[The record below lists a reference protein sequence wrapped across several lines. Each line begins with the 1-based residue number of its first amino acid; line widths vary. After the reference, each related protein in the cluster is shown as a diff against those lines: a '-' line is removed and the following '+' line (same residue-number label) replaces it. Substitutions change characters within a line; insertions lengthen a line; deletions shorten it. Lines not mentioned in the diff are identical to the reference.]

1 MRECGMLLPVASLPS
16 KYGIGAFSKEAYG
29 FIDTLKKAG
38 QHYWQILPL
47 GPTSYGDSPYQSF
60 SAFAGNPYFINLDR
74 LVEEGLLTEAE
85 CTAADFGDNPRKIDF
100 GKLYLNRFPLLRRAY
115 GRWKEKGHTAAE
127 AKGRLWPET
136 VEYCF
141 YMAVKNRYEG
151 RTWTL
156 WDKDIRLRKQE
167 AMEALQHEL
176 ADETGFYAFL
186 QIKFEEQWS
195 ALKSYANEKGI
206 RIILD
211 LVVNH
216 TSDKHP
222 WFTEAK
228 KGKENLYHDYYI
240 WKDTIPNN
248 WGSSFGGPAWE
259 YVEETAQYY
268 LHLFAKE
275 QPDLNWENP
284 KVRKEVQEILRFWL
298 EKGIDGFRMDVITLI
313 SKDPAYPDGPV
324 IQNKAYGSY
333 YAGCA
338 SGPHVHEYLQE
349 MNREVL
355 SKYDIMTVGE
365 APHTSADEAAPYTAS
380 DRHELNMVFH
390 FDHMHLD
397 YDENGKYAKNRV
409 KLTDL
414 KEVMTKWQD
423 TMHECDGWNSLYWSN
438 HDQARAVSRF
448 GNESEPY
455 RVKSAKML
463 GTILHMMQGTP
474 YIYEGEELGM
484 TNAHFESIDEY
495 KDVEALD
502 IFRDFTERKGFSEK
516 DTLELLGL
524 KSRDNARTPM
534 QWDNTVNAG
543 FTEGTPWIGVN
554 KNCKEINVEQC
565 LADQDSIF
573 YYYQKLIQLRHE
585 MPIITDGV
593 YELLDKENESVYAY
607 LRKGEKETLLVVG
620 NFTDKTIN
628 YHIEEKVQAK
638 KSRLLISNYNAAET
652 FERDLSLEP
661 YGACVYLLEAEK

>member
-1 MRECGMLLPVASLPS
+1 MSKKTAWWKNSVVYQIYPKSFYDSDGDGFGDLNGIRAKLSYLKKLGIDVIWLNPIYESPQVDNGYDISNYRKIEPELGTMKEFELLL
-16 KYGIGAFSKEAYG
+16 KEA
-29 FIDTLKKAG
+29 
-38 QHYWQILPL
+38 H
-47 GPTSYGDSPYQSF
+47 
-60 SAFAGNPYFINLDR
+60 
-74 LVEEGLLTEAE
+74 
-85 CTAADFGDNPRKIDF
+85 
-100 GKLYLNRFPLLRRAY
+100 
-115 GRWKEKGHTAAE
+115 EKG
-127 AKGRLWPET
+127 
-136 VEYCF
+136 
-141 YMAVKNRYEG
+141 M
-151 RTWTL
+151 
-156 WDKDIRLRKQE
+156 
-167 AMEALQHEL
+167 
-176 ADETGFYAFL
+176 
-186 QIKFEEQWS
+186 
-195 ALKSYANEKGI
+195 

-222 WFTEAK
+222 WFEEAK
-228 KGKENLYHDYYI
+228 KGKENPYHDYYI

-248 WGSSFGGPAWE
+248 WGSSFGGSTWE
-259 YVEETAQYY
+259 YVDETAQYY

-284 KVRKEVQEILRFWL
+284 KVRAEVYEILRFWL

-324 IQNKAYGSY
+324 IQNKEYGSY

-338 SGPHVHEYLQE
+338 SGPRVHEYLQE

-355 SKYDIMTVGE
+355 SKSDIMTEGE
-365 APHTSADEAAPYTAS
+365 APHTSADEAVPYTAA

-414 KEVMTKWQD
+414 KKVMTRWQD
-423 TMHECDGWNSLYWSN
+423 AMRECNGWNSLYWSN

-448 GNESEPY
+448 GNESTPY

-484 TNAHFESIDEY
+484 TNAHFESIEEY

-516 DTLELLGL
+516 DTLELLSL

-534 QWDNTVNAG
+534 QWDDTANAG

-554 KNCKEINVEQC
+554 KNYKEINAEQC
-565 LADQDSIF
+565 LADPDSIF
-573 YYYQKLIQLRHE
+573 YYYQELIRLRHE

-593 YELLDKENESVYAY
+593 YELLDQENESVYAY

-620 NFTDKTIN
+620 NFTDEPIN
-628 YHIEEKVQAK
+628 YHVDENVQAA

-652 FERDLSLEP
+652 LERDFALEP
-661 YGACVYLLEAEK
+661 YGACVYLLETEIE